1 MTIIRDSEDLL
12 LTTRDLLKD
21 HINTFITKINT
32 EKGDTLLDPFSDNEF
47 FFFFR
52 GKPNLKKMIYIFNGD
67 VNINS
72 NRGGLAQISDIF
84 CWIVINQQLNDD
96 SFFKSLRYMRAIQD
110 TLNSRILMDIENTS
124 SDITLEQIA
133 PFDIEQ
139 KDKFPS
145 TIVSG
150 VRFSIDIAIS

>member
-1 MTIIRDSEDLL
+1 MTIVRDSEDLL

-21 HINTFITKINT
+21 NINTFVTKINT
-32 EKGDTLLDPFSDNEF
+32 EKGDTLLDPFTDDEF

-52 GKPNLKKMIYIFNGD
+52 NKPNLKKMIYIFNGD

-124 SDITLEQIA
+124 GDITLEQIA
-133 PFDIEQ
+133 PFDITE
-139 KDKFPS
+139 KDSFPS

-150 VRFSIDIAIS
+150 VRFSIDILIG